1 MPQCGDAKFFQV
13 LSREARQ
20 DLLGYLILAECRLV
34 LPEAQAPQPDHNV
47 HDGAHSALLHIIV
60 RSGESVQ
67 EVPKR
72 LDRPFGVNR
81 CQYQNSATPGGCVFG
96 ANQCQAMDLGRCQ
109 SVSSEHD
116 EPSRCL
122 DYLVRFDQSVKGTA
136 G

>member
-1 MPQCGDAKFFQV
+1 VFF
-13 LSREARQ
+13 
-20 DLLGYLILAECRLV
+20 
-34 LPEAQAPQPDHNV
+34 EAQTPQQDQNV